1 MGFYPANPVSG
12 EYVVG
17 SYVVFIFPSTW
28 GLNAPISPFF
38 EKLVIDLPPPPETQ
52 RSFGTGN
59 GPKRTLTI
67 IAPGAQTKPYIRS
80 LTVNGKRIDHPLIK
94 HDDIKDGG
102 EIVFEMS
109 EKVERWGNDEV
120 FGTVSFQ
127 VFRLAAL
134 D

>member
-1 MGFYPANPVSG
+1 MGFYPVNPVSG

-17 SYVVFIFPSTW
+17 SYVVFLFPFPTW
-28 GLNAPISPFF
+28 GLKALSPFF
-38 EKLVIDLPPPPETQ
+38 EKLVIDLPPPQTQ

-59 GPKRTLTI
+59 GTKRTLTI

-80 LTVNGKRIDHPLIK
+80 LTVNGKRIDRPLIK

-120 FGTVSFQ
+120 FGTVSFE
-127 VFRLAAL
+127 VYRLAAL